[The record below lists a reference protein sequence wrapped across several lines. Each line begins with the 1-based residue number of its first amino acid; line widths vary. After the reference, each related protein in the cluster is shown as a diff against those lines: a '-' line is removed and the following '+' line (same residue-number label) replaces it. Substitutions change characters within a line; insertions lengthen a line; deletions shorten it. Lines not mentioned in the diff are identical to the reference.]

1 MYNKNRA
8 SYTTGQFAFT
18 HKEFGKLLQVCGTI
32 EDELLLKMG
41 VAFGLRREDM
51 VNVRIK
57 NINPDEMAMTYYEKK
72 KDRIRTVPIGLN
84 MMQLIRKYT
93 ATLPKN
99 QTLLFAFSGS
109 TAYRKLQRLC
119 IVAGIPRRPFHAL
132 RATCVKFC
140 QQAKWSPEQVSE
152 LTGDTIR
159 VIQEHYAT
167 PSQAEMSEVMLEKET
182 I

>member
-1 MYNKNRA
+1 MHNIKRA
-8 SYTTGQFAFT
+8 PYTTGQFAFT
-18 HKEFGKLLQVCGTI
+18 RKEFGKLLQVCGTVG
-32 EDELLLKMG
+32 DELMVKMG
-41 VAFGLRREDM
+41 AAYGLRREDA
-51 VNVRIK
+51 VNVRIED
-57 NINPDEMAMTYYEKK
+57 INPTEMTMTYYEKK
-72 KDRIRTVPIGLN
+72 KDRIRTVPIGFN
-84 MMQLIRKYT
+84 MMQLMRKYI

-99 QTLLFAFSGS
+99 QMLLFAFSGS

-119 IVAGIPRRPFHAL
+119 IAASIPRRPFHAF

-140 QQAKWSPEQVSE
+140 QDAGWTPEQVSE

-167 PSQAEMSEVMLEKET
+167 PSRAEMCEVMKEKEV